1 MEGRKAGLVECPV
14 CNASVS
20 EAAINMH
27 LDAGCDATSRSP
39 TQYDAGSGQLASS
52 LLPAK
57 TPALAGRTQTRL
69 PFLTSPQPLLKRPRD
84 DDALDTHSEE
94 YQKQSHSAVR
104 LIPTA
109 SLCKPPSMHRPLADM
124 ARPTSLDEFYGQD
137 TLIGQSSLLRQLVA
151 SKKVPCMILWGPPGS
166 GKTTLA
172 RIIAKELGV
181 YFKEMSATIHNVAD
195 VRKASDEARNHRQ
208 LTGKKSILFLDEIHR
223 FTKAQQDFFL
233 PPVERG
239 DFIFVAATTENPSFR
254 VNAALLSRCRVFV
267 MEKHEPL
274 LLQKILSRAAAIKLS
289 NSTKQQHISQESIL
303 SSASTPLNSTDKN
316 PESIHPASDASTV
329 QPISDFVP
337 NDVIVY
343 ISNMSDGDARAAINV
358 LEMSIDSAL
367 YMQATHISIDTVRL
381 ALSKSHLLYDRQG
394 EEHYN
399 IISALHKS
407 MRGSDANAA
416 LYWLGRMIYAGED
429 PLYVARRLVRF
440 ASEDIGLADSN
451 ALTLAMTTYQACQV
465 IGMPECDV
473 ILAHCVTYLAQAP
486 KCVKVYRA
494 IKKVKQAIMESSAYP
509 VPLHLRNAPTQLMKE
524 VGYGMGYIYNPD
536 HEGQVD
542 QDYLPPQLKGMDFL

>member
-39 TQYDAGSGQLASS
+39 TQYDVGPGQLASS

-69 PFLTSPQPLLKRPRD
+69 PFLTSPQPPLKRPRD

-303 SSASTPLNSTDKN
+303 SSTSTPLNSTDKN

-381 ALSKSHLLYDRQG
+381 ALSKSHLL
-394 EEHYN
+394 
-399 IISALHKS
+399 
-407 MRGSDANAA
+407 
-416 LYWLGRMIYAGED
+416 
-429 PLYVARRLVRF
+429 RLVRF

>member
-343 ISNMSDGDARAAINV
+343 ISNMSDGDAR
-358 LEMSIDSAL
+358 
-367 YMQATHISIDTVRL
+367 
-381 ALSKSHLLYDRQG
+381 

>member
-39 TQYDAGSGQLASS
+39 TQYDVGPGQLASS

-69 PFLTSPQPLLKRPRD
+69 PFLTSPQPPLKRPRD

-303 SSASTPLNSTDKN
+303 SSTSTPLNSTDKN

-542 QDYLPPQLKGMDFL
+542 QDYLPPQLKGIDFL